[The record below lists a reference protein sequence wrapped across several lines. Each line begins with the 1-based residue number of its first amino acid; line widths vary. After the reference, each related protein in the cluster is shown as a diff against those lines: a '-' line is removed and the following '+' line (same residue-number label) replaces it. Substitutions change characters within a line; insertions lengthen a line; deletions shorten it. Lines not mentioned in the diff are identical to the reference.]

1 MVLKFKRHRQ
11 VGTGQRLQPTNLRQ
25 HTRYPQ
31 PGMETT
37 GTKAPPDR
45 LIAFRGLCVSA
56 IFFDVTQI
64 CGVASQTAARKVGG
78 GVGMNVP
85 AIGCAVCLVA

>member
-11 VGTGQRLQPTNLRQ
+11 VGTGNVCNQQICVNTPATRSQAWKQRAR
-25 HTRYPQ
+25 RRRR
-31 PGMETT
+31 T
-37 GTKAPPDR
+37 G
-45 LIAFRGLCVSA
+45 IAFRGLCVSA

>member
-45 LIAFRGLCVSA
+45 HRIQRSLCVGY
-56 IFFDVTQI
+56 FFDVTQI

>member
-25 HTRYPQ
+25 HARYPQ

-45 LIAFRGLCVSA
+45 HRIQRSLC
-56 IFFDVTQI
+56 IGYFCIVTQI
-64 CGVASQTAARKVGG
+64 CGVATRPQAEKLAA
-78 GVGMNVP
+78 
-85 AIGCAVCLVA
+85 ALA